1 MPAPQHSTMTK
12 SPAMYH
18 VSLQRPDSLTPSPAR
33 RGVRALYWLGAL
45 LLAASLIFVAAYAH
59 RNWAMLAQVS
69 ISNSKMLVLAILLYA
84 VSHFSTALSWPF
96 VLRGMSIPVSLRT
109 GVQIGFVSQIGK
121 YLPGNVAHY
130 FGRATLAANS
140 GVPLLSSGTSTAV
153 EIIAA
158 LFAAAIVGATALVID
173 PEAAQF
179 LALRLMNAFQA
190 TTTILAALAAG
201 VLALG
206 TYLYWKRYSIVV
218 VLAPTLFLAVSFTLS
233 GLSFAALLA
242 SIDATSPTATIIAL
256 FVVAWVIGFIVP
268 GAPAGI
274 GIREA
279 ILIGFLA
286 PQIGGGP
293 ALACSL
299 LHRVLTAGVDAA
311 VAIFGYTWLHLS
323 KKKKSAKDVLSGSPT
338 SQG

>member
-1 MPAPQHSTMTK
+1 MPAPLHSTMTK
-12 SPAMYH
+12 SQTMDHA
-18 VSLQRPDSLTPSPAR
+18 SLQNPDGLTPRPAH
-33 RGVRALYWLGAL
+33 RGVQALYWLGAL
-45 LLAASLIFVAAYAH
+45 LLGASLIFVAVYA
-59 RNWAMLAQVS
+59 RENWTKLSQVS
-69 ISNSKMLVLAILLYA
+69 ISNSTMLVLAILLYA
-84 VSHFSTALSWPF
+84 VSHISTALSWPF
-96 VLRGMSIPVSLRT
+96 VLRGMSIPVSIRT

-130 FGRATLAANS
+130 FGRATLAASS

-190 TTTILAALAAG
+190 TTSILAALTAG

-206 TYLYWKRYSIVV
+206 TYLYWKRYSIGV
-218 VLAPTLFLAVSFTLS
+218 VLAPTLLLALSFTLS

-242 SIDATSPTATIIAL
+242 SIGATSPTATVIAL
-256 FVVAWVIGFIVP
+256 FVVAWVIGFVVP

-299 LHRVLTAGVDAA
+299 FHRVLTAGVDAA
-311 VAIFGYTWLHLS
+311 VAIFGYVWLHLS
-323 KKKKSAKDVLSGSPT
+323 KKKKSANDVSSGLPG